1 MSIKANKTDKQ
12 NVVYNH
18 IKRVIYNYQKY
29 GASDKSTWYI
39 TCGRAYRLEHGV
51 AKSVLRRSGGAG

>member
-18 IKRVIYNYQKY
+18 IKRVIYNYQKC
-29 GASDKSTWYI
+29 DKQEKSTV
-39 TCGRAYRLEHGV
+39 RLTKVHGILL
-51 AKSVLRRSGGAG
+51 AAERIDWNMASRSQF